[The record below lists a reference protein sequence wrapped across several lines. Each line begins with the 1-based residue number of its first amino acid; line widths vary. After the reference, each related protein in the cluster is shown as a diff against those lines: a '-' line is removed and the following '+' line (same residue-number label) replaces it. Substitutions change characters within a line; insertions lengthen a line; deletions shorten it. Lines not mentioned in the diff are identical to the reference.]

1 MVEPR
6 RGAVVV
12 GAASAAVAEP
22 SGSPIVHLAA
32 ADVAD
37 GCHDGASFTVP
48 AGSVPGRYR
57 IVVLDTGGRST
68 ASLRPRWFTVLGAPD
83 SRVGLV
89 TDSGLRINYPAA
101 WYGQVVSGVDA
112 LISSTPIHAPALALR
127 ETPADG
133 VLVSVFDIPPGR
145 MSALQGPM
153 PSRPLRLAHFAP
165 SYEGI
170 GAAYR
175 IAFTTRGHR
184 VVVFVSLGDA
194 ATRATKRSALAVLR
208 GISADT
214 AVSRAWIRITTAA

>member
-1 MVEPR
+1 M
-6 RGAVVV
+6 
-12 GAASAAVAEP
+12 
-22 SGSPIVHLAA
+22 
-32 ADVAD
+32 
-37 GCHDGASFTVP
+37 
-48 AGSVPGRYR
+48 
-57 IVVLDTGGRST
+57 
-68 ASLRPRWFTVLGAPD
+68 
-83 SRVGLV
+83 
-89 TDSGLRINYPAA
+89 
-101 WYGQVVSGVDA
+101 
-112 LISSTPIHAPALALR
+112 R

-145 MSALQGPM
+145 MSALRGPT

-184 VVVFVSLGDA
+184 VLVFVSLGDA

-214 AVSRAWIRITTAA
+214 AVSRAWIRDHDGG